1 MAKAKITPSTA
12 KKSANTVKIAEVE
25 AKEAS
30 VVEVVK
36 STPAEGKDA
45 KTGRFVLGH
54 NGGPGRKKGSRSRLA
69 ESFMDVLRE
78 SFEEAHANGKSCGA
92 HAVRRVRDEDPATY
106 TKIVANLL
114 PKQIAGED
122 GEPIRVE
129 LTAGRARLVR
139 ELDAIAEKEAARI
152 SMEADAN

>member
-1 MAKAKITPSTA
+1 
-12 KKSANTVKIAEVE
+12 VKIAEVE

-45 KTGRFVLGH
+45 KTGRFIQG
-54 NGGPGRKKGSRSRLA
+54 NSGNPAGRPKGSRSRLA

-152 SMEADAN
+152 SMEADAD